1 MIILKLIIWLTVIV
15 LVLLNV
21 ALIFIIYYFYS
32 NRHIVINIDTNYVS
46 EEEKYYIRKAK
57 EIIRKEGDKDD

>member
-32 NRHIVINIDTNYVS
+32 NRKIVINIDTNYVS

-57 EIIRKEGDKDD
+57 EIIRKEGEKDD

>member
-1 MIILKLIIWLTVIV
+1 MIILKLIIWLSVIV

-32 NRHIVINIDTNYVS
+32 NRKIVINIDTNYVS

-57 EIIRKEGDKDD
+57 EIIRKEGEKDD

>member
-1 MIILKLIIWLTVIV
+1 MIILKLIIWLSVIV

-32 NRHIVINIDTNYVS
+32 NRKIVINIDSNFIS

-57 EIIRKEGDKDD
+57 EIIRKEGEKDD

>member
-1 MIILKLIIWLTVIV
+1 MIILKLIIWLSVIV

-32 NRHIVINIDTNYVS
+32 NRKIVINIDTNFVS

-57 EIIRKEGDKDD
+57 EIIRKEGEKND

>member
-1 MIILKLIIWLTVIV
+1 MIILKTILWLSVIV

-32 NRHIVINIDTNYVS
+32 NRKIVINIDSNFIS

-57 EIIRKEGDKDD
+57 EIIRKEGEKDD

>member
-1 MIILKLIIWLTVIV
+1 MIILKLIIWLTIIV

-32 NRHIVINIDTNYVS
+32 NRKIVINIDTNFVS

-57 EIIRKEGDKDD
+57 EIIRKEGEKDD

>member
-1 MIILKLIIWLTVIV
+1 MIILKLIIWLSVIV

-32 NRHIVINIDTNYVS
+32 NRKIVINIDTNYVS

-57 EIIRKEGDKDD
+57 EIIRKEGDKND

>member
-32 NRHIVINIDTNYVS
+32 NRKIVINIDTNFVS

-57 EIIRKEGDKDD
+57 EIIRKEGEKR

>member
-1 MIILKLIIWLTVIV
+1 MIILKLIIWLSIIV

-32 NRHIVINIDTNYVS
+32 NRKIVINIDTNYVS

-57 EIIRKEGDKDD
+57 EIIRKEGGKDD

>member
-15 LVLLNV
+15 LVLLNI
-21 ALIFIIYYFYS
+21 ALLFIIYYFYS
-32 NRHIVINIDTNYVS
+32 NRKIVINIDTNYVS

-57 EIIRKEGDKDD
+57 EIIRKEGEKND

>member
-1 MIILKLIIWLTVIV
+1 MIILKLIIWLSVVV

-32 NRHIVINIDTNYVS
+32 NRKIVINIDTNYVS

-57 EIIRKEGDKDD
+57 EIIRKEGEKDD